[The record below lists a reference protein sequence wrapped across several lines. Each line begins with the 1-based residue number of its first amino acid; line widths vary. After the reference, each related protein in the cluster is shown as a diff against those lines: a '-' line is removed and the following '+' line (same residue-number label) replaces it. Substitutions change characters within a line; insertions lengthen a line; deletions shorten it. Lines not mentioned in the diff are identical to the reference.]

1 MTMNAQPAT
10 SFEWPIYADAT
21 FAGLSILVPAPF
33 VDDALEGFFGRRMPR
48 RIAAARGRVLPEE
61 VEAELREDGTGWGA
75 SLLRMPVTLTV
86 GLLKRV
92 SRKVLYFLTVKA
104 ATDGLSH
111 YWHRAFLLDH
121 ALAAGHLESAASA
134 RVARRAMDQVV
145 VKTSGPLRQL
155 ARQLVTRVQ
164 NVPQMLRRAREGHE
178 EEAMQQAREPLEQQW
193 GETAGYLATVAA
205 RYEEAYRRLQV
216 QHPAAG

>member
-1 MTMNAQPAT
+1 MTMNAQPTT
-10 SFEWPIYADAT
+10 SFDWSIYADAT

-33 VDDALEGFFGRRMPR
+33 VDDALEGFFRKRMPR
-48 RIAAARGRVLPEE
+48 RIAAARGRVLPDE
-61 VEAELREDGTGWGA
+61 VEAELREEGSGWGM

-86 GLLKRV
+86 GVLKRV

-121 ALAAGHLESAASA
+121 AMAAGHLESAASA
-134 RVARRAMDQVV
+134 RIARRAMDQVL
-145 VKTSGPLRQL
+145 VKTSGPLRGL

-164 NVPQMLRRAREGHE
+164 NVPQLLRRAREGHE
-178 EEAMQQAREPLEQQW
+178 EEAMQQTRGPLEEQW
-193 GETAGYLATVAA
+193 EENAGYLKTVAA
-205 RYEEAYRRLQV
+205 RYEEAYRQLQN
-216 QHPAAG
+216 QHAAAG